1 MIGTATMLVLCFIAG
16 QALAVPPA
24 TTTGKVVSVHDGD
37 TVTVRTDDG
46 QTLKVRLQG
55 IDTPELKQA
64 FGSRSRD
71 DLSAL
76 VKGKPVTLVEHGR
89 DKYGRTL
96 ANVLVDGVDANARQV
111 ATGMAWHY
119 SRFDKSPALARAQ
132 EADRAARTGL
142 WGDAAPVAPWGGGRA
157 RRTARRPGRPW
168 AQGGRVDIKRSQKPA
183 QNPMPTVRER
193 LGSFRKIRIAPP
205 YRGVPPPATLGGSL
219 AISRGS
225 ARRSDHRHGSFIAAG
240 AKVALRPLRPA
251 HSVSFGRRCSGPS
264 PAGER
269 RPRPGTPPVC

>member
-1 MIGTATMLVLCFIAG
+1 MIRTAIMLVLCFIAG
-16 QALAVPPA
+16 QAVAAPPV

-55 IDTPELKQA
+55 IDAPELKQA

-71 DLSAL
+71 ELSAL

-96 ANVLVDGVDANARQV
+96 ATILVDGVDANARQV

-132 EADRAARTGL
+132 EAARAARTGL
-142 WGDAAPVAPWGGGRA
+142 WGDAAPVAPWEWRSGEQARRRAKASAPAGGR
-157 RRTARRPGRPW
+157 
-168 AQGGRVDIKRSQKPA
+168 
-183 QNPMPTVRER
+183 
-193 LGSFRKIRIAPP
+193 
-205 YRGVPPPATLGGSL
+205 
-219 AISRGS
+219 
-225 ARRSDHRHGSFIAAG
+225 
-240 AKVALRPLRPA
+240 
-251 HSVSFGRRCSGPS
+251 
-264 PAGER
+264 
-269 RPRPGTPPVC
+269 